1 MKQLTLIV
9 LSVLAFGAQAQ
20 VYKCTEGGK
29 TVYSDQPCGRDA
41 RHVGAPQDQVTTDQQ
56 LQRME
61 QNLKERR
68 ERNSIEYREAVDDAA
83 KARAGQARR
92 SQEAADAAAQ
102 KRRCDSLQRDITN
115 NERAIARYQ
124 DFAWRNQRAQ
134 HEAELQRNRDA
145 YDRECKQ
152 SKPPAMSSSSP

>member
-1 MKQLTLIV
+1 MKALITCIM
-9 LSVLAFGAQAQ
+9 LAVSLPALAQ
-20 VYKCTEGGK
+20 YKCTEGGK

-41 RHVGAPQDQVTTDQQ
+41 RHVGAPQDRVTADQQ

-92 SQEAADAAAQ
+92 NQEAADAAAQ

-145 YDRECKQ
+145 YDRECKE